1 MHAAVIVNPGSG
13 HLRAR
18 TRGGES
24 RVSLAER
31 LVAAS
36 GVRVDVVATQAAGH
50 GRDLAESFA
59 ARGYERVIAWGGDGT
74 INEVAGPLIGTATA
88 LGVVSAGSGNGF
100 AHSIGLPRDPA
111 AALNVALTAPA
122 IPVDIGL
129 MGHRHFLN
137 VAGVGFDA
145 TVSTRYEKRPTRGTA
160 TYVSE
165 SLTGVWSYGCEP
177 YEVRAGDRTFT
188 GPLFLIA
195 FANGREYGSGLVMAP
210 GASVTDGKLEMLVV
224 GAGGPIRQFW
234 RARRLF
240 LRRMAPAEGL
250 WRGSVTNASIRGAR
264 LMCHVDGE
272 TFEASGELNVVLQ
285 PGALMVAGA
294 SG

>member
-1 MHAAVIVNPGSG
+1 MRAAVIVNPGSG

-31 LVAAS
+31 LVSATGMS
-36 GVRVDVVATQAAGH
+36 VDVVPTTAAGH
-50 GRDLAESFA
+50 GRELAASFA

-74 INEVAGPLIGTATA
+74 INEVAGPLVGTTTA

-100 AHSIGLPRDPA
+100 AHSVGLPRTES
-111 AALNVALTAPA
+111 AALHTALTAPA
-122 IPVDIGL
+122 TAIDVGM

-145 TVSTRYEKRPTRGTA
+145 AVSNRYEKRPTRGTM

-165 SLTGVWSYGCEP
+165 SLASVWSYACET
-177 YEVRAGDRTFT
+177 YEVRAAGQVFT
-188 GPLFLIA
+188 GPMFVVA

-210 GASVTDGKLEMLVV
+210 AATVTDGQLDMLLVS
-224 GAGGPIRQFW
+224 GGGPFRQLW
-234 RARRLF
+234 RARRLM
-240 LRRMAPAEGL
+240 LRRMAPARGL
-250 WRGSVTNASIRGAR
+250 WRGQVTNASIRGDR
-264 LMCHVDGE
+264 LICHVDGE
-272 TFEASGELNVVLQ
+272 TFETSGELHVVLQ
-285 PGALMVAGA
+285 PGALMVAGV